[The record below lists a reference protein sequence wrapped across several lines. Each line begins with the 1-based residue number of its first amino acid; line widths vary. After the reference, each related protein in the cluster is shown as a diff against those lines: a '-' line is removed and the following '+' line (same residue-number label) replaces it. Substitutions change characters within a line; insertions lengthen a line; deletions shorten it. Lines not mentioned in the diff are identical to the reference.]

1 MGMVRLGLR
10 NLLRNK
16 PRLAVVVLLI
26 GFPFFLL
33 LVIQAVGSNVRDQT
47 ELLKRTVDVALQARG
62 RGSLSHVNMVGN
74 ERLLPREALAA
85 VGGIEHVAKVE
96 PYLLAMNPT
105 DSPNFAMHVGLNP
118 EDAKRLESHGEAGNP
133 QVIAGRDFAPEDAGQ
148 PVAIIGQGYARWA
161 GITPEN
167 LPTATFTVD
176 PSRSNPA
183 IFPLDR
189 PKRELQVIGIYASGY
204 VFGDLQIFMPLDVF
218 REIYGVPSGY
228 SWLFV
233 TADSADH
240 VPAIEVK
247 MRQALGDVADI
258 IATKSAAAF
267 ESGTASTID
276 RIGWGVALSAVGLMA
291 IVIFFVMLIVVRER
305 AGEIGTLKAMGAST
319 GSITV
324 QVLTEAFGLSV
335 IGGLLGLVL
344 FQAVGRAAAGRLFA
358 LGLAPFLPAQ
368 YRDTLLAS
376 LTLSSGVDLP
386 TIGLALLVST
396 AVAAAGSAYG
406 IWQVARLSPV
416 EAMKHA

>member
-1 MGMVRLGLR
+1 MGMVRLGLK

-16 PRLAVVVLLI
+16 LRLAIVVLLI

-33 LVIQAVGSNVRDQT
+33 LVIRAVGSNVRDQT
-47 ELLKRTVDVALQARG
+47 EHLKRTVDVALQARG

-74 ERLLPREALAA
+74 ERLLPPETVATIK
-85 VGGIEHVAKVE
+85 GIEHVAKVE

-118 EDAKRLESHGEAGNP
+118 GDTPRLESHGEAGSP
-133 QVIAGRDFAPEDAGQ
+133 RIIAGRDLTPEDAGQ

-167 LPTATFTVD
+167 LATATFTVD
-176 PSRSNPA
+176 PSRSNPV
-183 IFPLDR
+183 IFSLDR
-189 PKRELQVIGIYASGY
+189 PKRELRVVGIYASGY
-204 VFGDLQIFMPLDVF
+204 VFGDLQLFMPLDIF
-218 REIYGVPSGY
+218 RDIYGVPSEY

-233 TADSADH
+233 TAESADH
-240 VPAIEVK
+240 VSAVEAR
-247 MRQALGDVADI
+247 MREALGDRADI

-267 ESGTASTID
+267 ESGTTSTID
-276 RIGWGVALSAVGLMA
+276 RIGWGVALSAVVLMA

-305 AGEIGTLKAMGAST
+305 AREIGTLKAMGAST

-324 QVLTEAFGLSV
+324 QVLTEAFGLSL

-344 FQAVGRAAAGRLFA
+344 FQAVGRAVAGRLFV

-368 YRDTLLAS
+368 YRDTLFAS
-376 LTLSSGVDLP
+376 LTLSSGIDLP
-386 TIGLALLVST
+386 TIGLALVVST
-396 AVAAAGSAYG
+396 AVATAGSAYG